1 MNPAAPFIRRPIATI
16 LLTFGI
22 ALAGAAAFFF
32 LPLAALPTVDLPTI
46 SVQANLPGA
55 SPQIMATSVAT
66 PLERR
71 LGQIADVSEMTSQSN
86 TGNTRITLQFGLG
99 RNIDGA
105 ARDVQ
110 AAINASR
117 VDLPATLNSNPTY
130 RKINPADAP
139 ILTMAL
145 TSDTLTTQ
153 QIFDTAD
160 TILDQKI
167 SQIQGVGDV
176 TAGGG
181 ASPAVRVELNLPA
194 LARYGISTEDVRAA
208 IASANANAPKGQIIV
223 GGRRMQIYAN
233 DQGKT
238 ASAYAP
244 LVIAYRNGSPVRLSD
259 VAEVVDG
266 PVTRYNLGLFNGKPA
281 VIIQITRQPGAN
293 IVAVVDRIKA
303 LLPSLRAQLPPQV
316 NLDISIDRTLTIR
329 ASLKEVEKTLLTS
342 VLLVVI
348 VVLLVLHNG
357 KATLIPAVAVVVS
370 LLGALT
376 LMYLLGFSLDN
387 LSLMALT
394 VATGFVV
401 DDAIVVLE
409 NITRHVENGMPRM
422 QAALQGSKEVG
433 FTVVSMSISLIA
445 VFIPILM
452 MGGVVGLYFREFAL
466 TLSAAILFSL
476 IISLTTTP
484 MMAARLISEK
494 NKPYPAKGPRSWWP
508 RFSAAWERGFRSLTR
523 SYEDAL
529 DWALGHGLIMLAI
542 LAGVIALNVY
552 LYTVVPKGFFPQQDT
567 GTLQGF
573 AQVDQ
578 ASSFELTSQK
588 FRRLQG
594 IIQRDPAVGSV
605 TGFVGGFGGGMNVA
619 LKPKGERGGLS
630 SDAVI
635 QRLRPQLARVPG
647 AQMFLQTTQDIR
659 IGGRQANAQ
668 YQYTL
673 ESDDLAALRTWTQK
687 LTDTLKTYPALTDV
701 NNDQQDRGLETYI
714 TVDRDSAARLGITN
728 QTIDN
733 TLYNAFGQR
742 NVANIYNELNQYRVV
757 MEAAPQYSQ
766 TPTSLDSLYVA
777 STGVGAAGGGAG
789 VLRSSTGGGGAN
801 QAQTGAAVATS
812 VRPTVPLSAISR
824 YSLRMTPTAVN
835 HQGQAVAATLSFNMA
850 PGMALSDA
858 EAAVAQATAQ
868 IGMPGTVIG
877 HFRGTAQVF
886 EQSLA
891 SEPILLL
898 SALVAVY
905 LVLGVLYESYI
916 HPITVLSTLPSA
928 GVGAVVALMIFH
940 IQFDI
945 IALIGVI
952 LLIGIVKKNAIMMI
966 DFALTAE
973 RDRGLDSR
981 AAIREAALL
990 RFRPILMTTFAAIL
1004 GALPLAFGL
1013 GEGGELRQPLG
1024 VTIVGGLIAS
1034 QILTLLTTPVV
1045 YVYLDKLRKKRRN
1058 PDPKP
1063 GRRWRPGGQ
1072 PALGPAASPPKD

>member
-1 MNPAAPFIRRPIATI
+1 MNLSAPFIRRPIATI
-16 LLTFGI
+16 LLTLGI
-22 ALAGAAAFFF
+22 SLAGATAYFF
-32 LPLAALPTVDLPTI
+32 LPLAALPTVDLPTVAV
-46 SVQANLPGA
+46 SANLPGA

-71 LGQIADVSEMTSQSN
+71 LGQIADVSEMTSSSG
-86 TGNTRITLQFGLG
+86 TGRTQITLQFGLS

-139 ILTMAL
+139 ILTMAM
-145 TSDTLTTQ
+145 TSDTMTTQ
-153 QIFDTAD
+153 QIFDAAD

-167 SQIQGVGDV
+167 SQVQGVGDV

-208 IASANANAPKGQIIV
+208 IASANANSPKGQLVI
-223 GGRRMQIYAN
+223 GGRRLQIYAN
-233 DQGKT
+233 DQGKV
-238 ASAYAP
+238 AAAYAP

-259 VAEVVDG
+259 VATVYDG
-266 PVTRYNLGLFNGKPA
+266 PLTRFNLGLFNGKPA

-303 LLPSLRAQLPPQV
+303 LLPSLQAQLPPQIK
-316 NLDISIDRTLTIR
+316 LDISIDRTLTIR

-348 VVLLVLHNG
+348 VVLLFLHNG

-376 LMYLLGFSLDN
+376 LMFVLGFSLDN

-422 QAALQGSKEVG
+422 RAALIGAQEVG

-452 MGGVVGLYFREFAL
+452 MGGVVGLYFREFAM

-476 IISLTTTP
+476 IISLSTTP

-494 NKPYPAKGPRSWWP
+494 NKPYPPKGPRSWWP
-508 RFSAAWERGFRSLTR
+508 RFAAAWERGFDKLIH

-542 LAGVIALNVY
+542 LFGIIALNVY
-552 LYTVVPKGFFPQQDT
+552 LFTVVPKGFFPQQDT

-578 ASSFELTSQK
+578 ASSFDLTSQK
-588 FRRLQG
+588 FRRLQA

-605 TGFVGGFGGGMNVA
+605 TGFVMNNGGGMNVA
-619 LKPKGERGGLS
+619 LKSKAERGMS

-659 IGGRQANAQ
+659 IGGRQSNAQ

-673 ESDDLAALRTWTQK
+673 ESDDLTALRTWTQK
-687 LTDTLKTYPALTDV
+687 MTDALKAYPALTDV
-701 NNDQQDRGLETYI
+701 NNDQQDRGLETYL

-742 NVANIYNELNQYRVV
+742 NVANIFNELNQYRVV
-757 MEAAPQYSQ
+757 MEADPKYSQ
-766 TPTSLDSLYVA
+766 DPTSLSDVYVA
-777 STGVGAAGGGAG
+777 STGAATAAGGAG
-789 VLRSSTGGGGAN
+789 VLRTSTGGGGAN
-801 QAQTGAAVATS
+801 QAQTGAAVATT
-812 VRPTVPLSAISR
+812 VRPVVPLSAISH
-824 YSLRMTPTAVN
+824 YALSMTPTTVN
-835 HQGQAVAATLSFNMA
+835 HQGQAVAATISFNMA

-868 IGMPGTVIG
+868 VGMPGTVIG

-891 SEPILLL
+891 SEPILVL

-973 RDRGLDSR
+973 RDQGLDSK
-981 AAIREAALL
+981 AAIRQAALL
-990 RFRPILMTTFAAIL
+990 RFRPIMMTTFAAIL

-1024 VTIVGGLIAS
+1024 VAIVGGLVAS
-1034 QILTLLTTPVV
+1034 QMLTLLTTPVV
-1045 YVYLDKLRKKRRN
+1045 YVYLDKLRKKR
-1058 PDPKP
+1058 PATDPKP
-1063 GRRWRPGGQ
+1063 RRWSPGGQ
-1072 PALGPAASPPKD
+1072 PALGPAAPSKD